1 MKSEFRQVKGGD
13 MQKLQLL
20 EVTEA
25 VREIPNPTASDLS
38 ETYPER
44 RALAL
49 EQIQEALKFVS
60 QVRQSRGIEGDI
72 FCDSCCQKK
81 SSLTAIVDE
90 ATDYMICGHCFLEW
104 ANMFLD
110 GYVAR
115 LSDIVP
121 RGELYN

>member
-1 MKSEFRQVKGGD
+1 

-20 EVTEA
+20 EVA
-25 VREIPNPTASDLS
+25 REVPSPTASELS

-81 SSLTAIVDE
+81 SGLTAIVDE
-90 ATDYMICGHCFLEW
+90 TTDYMICGHCFLEW

-110 GYVAR
+110 GYVAK

-121 RGELYN
+121 RGEFIN